1 MILASFN
8 KPHNIVHSFS
18 HLNWGQSRFTT
29 FKITVIY
36 ILVNIKRLDT
46 MNVKLVLHFSYSE
59 HFLILIPIFSS
70 YVFIW
75 IHEQD
80 LVGFSQNFLV
90 SQNFMILLCN
100 LFHFV
105 IKKSMRIFLPLN
117 NFQKELT
124 VFEMV
129 ELNELFFSLVSYDLN
144 IFQRYIA
151 NDGSTRL
158 LVIFYKV
165 IVSDDILKN
174 IDLLFF
180 SRSVRVFTGNNRIWS
195 RRNILFEN
203 LKSKFSATFL
213 SS

>member
-8 KPHNIVHSFS
+8 KSHNIVHSFS
-18 HLNWGQSRFTT
+18 HLNRGQSRFPT
-29 FKITVIY
+29 FKITVIN
-36 ILVNIKRLDT
+36 ILVNIKRLGT
-46 MNVKLVLHFSYSE
+46 MNVKLVLHFSYCE
-59 HFLILIPIFSS
+59 HFLILIPILAS
-70 YVFIW
+70 YVLIW
-75 IHEQD
+75 VHEQD
-80 LVGFSQNFLV
+80 LIGFSQDFLV

-105 IKKSMRIFLPLN
+105 VKKSMRIFLPLYN
-117 NFQKELT
+117 LQKELT

-129 ELNELFFSLVSYDLN
+129 VLNELFFSLVSYDLN
-144 IFQRYIA
+144 IFQRYIT

-180 SRSVRVFTGNNRIWS
+180 S
-195 RRNILFEN
+195 
-203 LKSKFSATFL
+203 
-213 SS
+213 